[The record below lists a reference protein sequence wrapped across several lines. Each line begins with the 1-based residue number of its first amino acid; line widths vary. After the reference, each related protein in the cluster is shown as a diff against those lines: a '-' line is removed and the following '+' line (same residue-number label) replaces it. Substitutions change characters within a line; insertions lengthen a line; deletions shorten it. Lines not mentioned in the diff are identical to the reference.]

1 MGEHNDKVE
10 RQKILL
16 EAEEWAGGV
25 RSLHTHKMQSMW
37 YDDRPEDTQDSMVTD
52 VQYNDGRI
60 ERRKDGKVIH
70 VFGQAVRGEEL
81 MNAYLRGG
89 L

>member
-1 MGEHNDKVE
+1 
-10 RQKILL
+10 
-16 EAEEWAGGV
+16 
-25 RSLHTHKMQSMW
+25 MQSMW
-37 YDDRPEDTQDSMVTD
+37 YDDRPQDTQDSMVTD
-52 VQYNDGRI
+52 IQYNDGRI

-81 MNAYLRGG
+81 MNAYLRGC